1 MEAIKPFIELLIGTL
16 AGKYGNV
23 LSVFVVMFA
32 VIGALR
38 TVFKLVPQLV
48 KIVTDATPSQSDD
61 QAASNIE
68 NSKFY
73 KVAVLIL
80 DYVASIKLPKK

>member
-23 LSVFVVMFA
+23 LSVLAVMFA

-48 KIVTDATPSQSDD
+48 KIVTDSTPSQADD
-61 QAASNIE
+61 AAPSNIE